1 MSDAAR
7 PAAGSGGSQAPG
19 SPDALDARLPPD
31 VADLLSSLEAA
42 GCDAFV
48 VGGSIRDMLLER
60 DPLDWDLTTD
70 ADPDRLGALFPGS
83 RYENRYGTVTVTRGG
98 REYEITTYRT
108 ERGYADHRRPAHVA
122 FGVTLEEDLAR
133 RDFTVNAMAF
143 GRGGADPAGAPRRLV
158 DPHGGR
164 TDLEAGT
171 IRAVGDPDARFG
183 EDALR
188 MLRAVRL
195 ASTLAFAIEPAT
207 RAAIERHASD
217 VAHLSGTRVGA
228 EIERLLLAPIPSVG
242 LRLLADTGLLEVAIP
257 ELAAQRGLPQAKI
270 PGDDLWDHTVRTV
283 DAAAA
288 TGPAIEPGTPA
299 EPADAAEVLRRH
311 ALVARAS
318 ALLHDVGK
326 PATFA
331 EGRFH
336 HHDVVG
342 APIADAILA
351 RLAFPREVRERVTRL
366 VRHHMFSYEPTWSDA
381 AVRRFIRRT
390 GEDLLDDL
398 LDLRSADD
406 VGSGLPADGPRTAGL
421 RRRCHEQLEARVPLG
436 RGDLAVDGDDVAGA
450 LGIPPGPRLGRIL
463 DRLTDRVV
471 DDPALNERDV
481 LLALARAIERNLED
495 R

>member
-1 MSDAAR
+1 MTD
-7 PAAGSGGSQAPG
+7 PAPAE
-19 SPDALDARLPPD
+19 LDARLPSA
-31 VADLLSSLEAA
+31 VRDLLGHLEAR

-48 VGGSIRDMLLER
+48 VGGSVRDMLLGR
-60 DPLDWDLTTD
+60 GPLDWDLTTD
-70 ADPDRLGALFPGS
+70 ADPDGLSALFPGS
-83 RYENRYGTVTVTRGG
+83 RYENRYGTVTVTRDGE
-98 REYEITTYRT
+98 EYEITTYRT
-108 ERGYADHRRPAHVA
+108 ERGYDDHRRPVQVA
-122 FGVTLEEDLAR
+122 FGATLEEDLAR

-143 GRGGADPAGAPRRLV
+143 GRAHTDPVGVARRLV

-164 TDLEAGT
+164 TDLRTRT

-195 ASTLAFAIEPAT
+195 ATTLGFTIEPAT
-207 RAAIERHASD
+207 RAAIERHSAD
-217 VAHLSGTRVGA
+217 ATHLSGTRVGA
-228 EIERLLLAPIPSVG
+228 EVERILLAPVPSVG

-257 ELAAQRGLPQAKI
+257 EIAAQRGIPQAKI
-270 PGDDLWDHTVRTV
+270 AGDDLWDHTVRTV

-288 TGPAIEPGTPA
+288 IGPTSPV
-299 EPADAAEVLRRH
+299 DSEVVRRR
-311 ALVARAS
+311 ALGARAA

-331 EGRFH
+331 DGRFH
-336 HHDVVG
+336 HHDAVG
-342 APIADAILA
+342 APVANAILA
-351 RLAFPREVRERVTRL
+351 RLAFPREVRERVARL

-390 GEDLLDDL
+390 GDDLLDDL

-406 VGSGLPADGPRTAGL
+406 MGSGLPADGPSTVEL
-421 RRRCHEQLEARVPLG
+421 RRRCREQLEARVPLG
-436 RGDLAVDGDDVAGA
+436 RGDLAVNGDDVAGA

-471 DDPALNERDV
+471 DDPALNDRDV
-481 LLALARAIERNLED
+481 LLALARAIGRNLED